1 MNKRRIIITAGAKGG
16 TGKTLTTTLL
26 HGWLS
31 EQSIRVTLFD
41 GDAENST
48 LSRFAPNSTFIDMH
62 RPAALDEILLPLE
75 SDQADVVLL
84 DSRAATSE
92 DSISWLQQLG
102 LRALQ
107 EELHTRVTIVT
118 LVTHSR
124 DTLEQLKRWTST
136 LKDEVDWI
144 VVRNLVGGQVDE
156 YDASNLRSAVLKKL
170 LAAEITVPLIPPYV
184 MANLEVHGLTVAE
197 ARVSPNIS
205 WANRRRCQ
213 SLHGLIGAQC
223 DEVRSHLLP

>member
-1 MNKRRIIITAGAKGG
+1 MKKKRLIITAGAKGG

-48 LSRFAPNSTFIDMH
+48 LSRFAPSSTFIDMH

-107 EELHTRVTIVT
+107 EEGCILISKNSDYNFPEFSGIFRSFPEPFRSRWGVCLPSKKTT
-118 LVTHSR
+118 L
-124 DTLEQLKRWTST
+124 
-136 LKDEVDWI
+136 
-144 VVRNLVGGQVDE
+144 
-156 YDASNLRSAVLKKL
+156 
-170 LAAEITVPLIPPYV
+170 
-184 MANLEVHGLTVAE
+184 
-197 ARVSPNIS
+197 
-205 WANRRRCQ
+205 
-213 SLHGLIGAQC
+213 
-223 DEVRSHLLP
+223 

>member
-1 MNKRRIIITAGAKGG
+1 MKKKRLIITAGAKGG

-26 HGWLS
+26 HAWLI
-31 EQSIRVTLFD
+31 QRDIRLTLFD

-48 LSRFAPNSTFIDMH
+48 LSRFAPSSVFIDMH
-62 RPAALDEILLPLE
+62 RAAALDEILPPLE

-84 DSRAATSE
+84 DSRAATSD

-107 EELHTRVTIVT
+107 EELQTRVTIVAI
-118 LVTHSR
+118 VTHSR

-136 LKDEVDWI
+136 LKDGVDWL

-156 YDASNLRSAVLKKL
+156 YDASQLRSAVLKKL
-170 LAAEITVPLIPPYV
+170 RGVEITIPLIPPYV

-213 SLHGLIGAQC
+213 GLHDLISAQC
-223 DEVRSHLLP
+223 DDAHSHLLP

>member
-26 HGWLS
+26 HAWLI
-31 EQSIRVTLFD
+31 ERQVRLTLFD

-48 LSRFAPNSTFIDMH
+48 LSRFAPTSTFIDMH
-62 RPAALDEILLPLE
+62 RPAGLDEILVPLE

-84 DSRAATSE
+84 DSRAATSD
-92 DSISWLQQLG
+92 DSISWLQQIG

-107 EELHTRVTIVT
+107 EELQTRVTIVT

-124 DTLEQLKRWTST
+124 DTLEQLKHWTSS

-144 VVRNLVGGQVDE
+144 VVRNLIGGQVDE
-156 YDASNLRSAVLKKL
+156 YDASNLRSAVTKKL
-170 LAAEITVPLIPPYV
+170 RAAEITVPLIPPYV
-184 MANLEVHGLTVAE
+184 MASLEVHALTVAE

-213 SLHGLIGAQC
+213 SLHDLIGAQC
-223 DEVRSHLLP
+223 DEARSHLLP